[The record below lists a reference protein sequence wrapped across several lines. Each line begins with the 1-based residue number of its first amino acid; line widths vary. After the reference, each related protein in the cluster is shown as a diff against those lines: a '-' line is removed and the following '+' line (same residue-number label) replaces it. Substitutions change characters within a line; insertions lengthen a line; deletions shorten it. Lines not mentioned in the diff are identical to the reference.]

1 MCYFLIKVLLVLS
14 ANFKTLVD
22 VNAESRVPER
32 NTECPWEPGALFH
45 SGYTFSLELS
55 SLLVIA
61 DLSLGSIVQ
70 VWKSLAVTFSL
81 NVAEIQY

>member
-32 NTECPWEPGALFH
+32 NSECLWEPGALFH
-45 SGYTFSLELS
+45 SGYPFSLELS
-55 SLLVIA
+55 SLLVIVG
-61 DLSLGSIVQ
+61 LSLGSVVQ
-70 VWKSLAVTFSL
+70 VWKSFAVTFSL
-81 NVAEIQY
+81 ICG